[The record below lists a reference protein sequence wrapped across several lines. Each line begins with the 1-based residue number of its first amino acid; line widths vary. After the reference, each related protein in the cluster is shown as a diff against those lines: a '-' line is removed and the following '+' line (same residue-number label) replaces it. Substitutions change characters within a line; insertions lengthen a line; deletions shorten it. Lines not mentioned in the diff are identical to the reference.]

1 MKTLEDLNV
10 KFDSFQQ
17 IKTDTEIIRREIV
30 EVMFEK
36 DSAILDIKNNARNII
51 RRKDQQIQKLKV
63 NYILQL

>member
-51 RRKDQQIQKLKV
+51 RRNDQQIQKLKV

>member
-17 IKTDTEIIRREIV
+17 IKTDTEIIRKETV

-51 RRKDQQIQKLKV
+51 RRNDQQIQKLKV